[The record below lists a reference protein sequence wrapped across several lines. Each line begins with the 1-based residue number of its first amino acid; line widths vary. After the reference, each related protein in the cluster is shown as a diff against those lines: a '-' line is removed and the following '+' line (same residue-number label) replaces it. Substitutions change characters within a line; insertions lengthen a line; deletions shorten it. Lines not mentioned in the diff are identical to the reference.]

1 MKHTTALLA
10 LSVTLAAS
18 PTLAAAQTVTRVTPA
33 VASPEAVTILRGSQL
48 SLETQVRFQLSVGGF
63 VGIWTEP
70 GEVLSVFDGGILVRV
85 PRSSVSFVP
94 PGIEGSSPMGAFT
107 VQNPGKPAS
116 AFIPFYFLEGTGGF
130 LANTGLGTPN
140 PNGLGRP
147 VISFDPARPPAQ
159 TGAQELTGIDPK
171 ALGPGAPFP
180 GNASFAMR
188 LENAAPGA
196 QPFLV
201 LAAPGPPLPFRGGVL
216 AVDLR
221 SVVATLAGPVVD
233 ASGVSELPLPVPASL
248 AGGPAVAAQWWFRD
262 PGSGRL
268 QFSNALQL
276 EFGVF

>member
-1 MKHTTALLA
+1 MKHATALLA

-18 PTLAAAQTVTRVTPA
+18 PTLGEAQTVARVTPA
-33 VASPEAVTILRGSQL
+33 VASPEAVTMLRGSQL

-70 GEVLSVFDGGILVRV
+70 GEVLSAFDGGILVRV

-94 PGIEGSSPMGAFT
+94 PGIEGSSPLGTFT
-107 VQNPGKPAS
+107 VQNPGSPAS
-116 AFIPFYFLEGTGGF
+116 ASIPFYYLEGTGGF

-147 VISFDPARPPAQ
+147 VISFDPAR
-159 TGAQELTGIDPK
+159 TGTRERTAIDPK

-221 SVVATLAGPVVD
+221 NVVATLAGPTVD
-233 ASGVSELPLPVPASL
+233 ASGISELPLPVPASL
-248 AGGPAVAAQWWFRD
+248 AGGPSVAAQWWFRD
-262 PGSGRL
+262 PSSGRL

-276 EFGVF
+276 EFGLF